1 MFFSLPIWSSIC
13 PRDKSVRY
21 PEISYNR
28 CNVLF
33 NFHVDAPSDRDAQR
47 FLRLLETFNLK
58 QHINV
63 PTHRSGHTL
72 DLVITRSDEN
82 VASKFDV
89 YDPSISDH
97 FVVSCM
103 LSLPKTSFERK
114 EICCRKLKSID
125 MQTFRDEISNS
136 ALASPSSIVDDLEQL
151 TAVYDLTLSSLVD
164 KHAPLKTR
172 IVTVRPSASWYN
184 ENIMTEK
191 RKRRKLERRWRRTGL
206 AEDRVRFIDQCRVVN
221 KCVEKAR
228 MDYYSGV
235 IAENQSDPKRLF
247 ATFDSSIGQMDRP
260 ILFIYAN
267 RLKGI
272 KTGF

>member
-1 MFFSLPIWSSIC
+1 MAG
-13 PRDKSVRY
+13 D
-21 PEISYNR
+21 
-28 CNVLF
+28 F
-33 NFHVDAPSDRDAQR
+33 NFHVDVPSDCDAQR
-47 FLRLLETFNLK
+47 FLRLLETFNLI

-191 RKRRKLERRWRRTGL
+191 RKRRKLERRRRRTGL
-206 AEDRVRFIDQCRVVN
+206 GEDRVSFIDQCRVVN

-247 ATFDSSIGQMDRP
+247 ATFDKLLHRKSKAKLPHSEDHES
-260 ILFIYAN
+260 LAN
-267 RLKGI
+267 AFADFFTDKI
-272 KTGF
+272 TAIA

>member
-1 MFFSLPIWSSIC
+1 MDNNKSSTSLFFEEFSRLLEALVTPPGSLLMAG
-13 PRDKSVRY
+13 D
-21 PEISYNR
+21 
-28 CNVLF
+28 F
-33 NFHVDAPSDRDAQR
+33 NFHVDVPSDRDAQR

-97 FVVSCM
+97 FVVTCM

-247 ATFDSSIGQMDRP
+247 ATFDKLLHRKSKAKLPHSEDHES
-260 ILFIYAN
+260 
-267 RLKGI
+267 
-272 KTGF
+272 